1 MMVDLQLK
9 GYWIISNIT
18 GSVQYFR
25 QHGIHFLRHIYLKDY
40 AELTESQAVENEIAI
55 CVLNYLCLIS
65 KP

>member
-40 AELTESQAVENEIAI
+40 AELTESQAV
-55 CVLNYLCLIS
+55 
-65 KP
+65 